1 MLARELDNILKE
13 HEFKL
18 IEDERIKE
26 LDLIYYNNNKIN
38 VFLGNQNYLNVGY
51 EEINNLT
58 YHLRERLIE
67 RDINVYNSYLLYCIE
82 NGGIK
87 DEDIILLERS
97 SKCLR
102 KYVIRQYEDIERI
115 FFLNNISK
123 KIDNEIKEYPKMS
136 EDIKSIV
143 DQMVDDEKI
152 LRLDTKKI
160 DLIAK
165 NIIDNLRDNNE
176 N

>member
-1 MLARELDNILKE
+1 VLVRELDNILKE

-18 IEDERIKE
+18 IEDARIKE

-38 VFLGNQNYLNVGY
+38 VFLGNQNYLTVGY
-51 EEINNLT
+51 EEINNLA

-67 RDINVYNSYLLYCIE
+67 KDINIYNSYLLYCID
-82 NGGIK
+82 NDGIK

-97 SKCLR
+97 SKYLR

-115 FFLNNISK
+115 FFLNNISN
-123 KIDNEIKEYPKMS
+123 KIDNEIKIYPQMN

-143 DQMVDDEKI
+143 DQMIDDEKI
-152 LRLDTKKI
+152 LRLNTKKI

-165 NIIDNLRDNNE
+165 NIIDSLGESNE